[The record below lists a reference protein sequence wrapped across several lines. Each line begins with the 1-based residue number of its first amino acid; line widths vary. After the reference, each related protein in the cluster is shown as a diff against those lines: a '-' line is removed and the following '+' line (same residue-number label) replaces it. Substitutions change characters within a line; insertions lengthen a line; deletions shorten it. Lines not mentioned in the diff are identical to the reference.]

1 MANYISAALEPC
13 NLNQLILV
21 LSRRP
26 TPLSCF
32 TFGSPP
38 VLAHEMGGGGAR
50 ALDILGLPPQAL
62 RNFALENDPI
72 PRALLSVD
80 PTFEMIKQWDTAKAL
95 LQLRERLVGK
105 GSPLSTD
112 RFLFETV
119 GELYLIKWTPE
130 GESMEENGGIPMSG
144 LGQLH
149 LSYTNCISNA
159 IAIRYIGF
167 QTVRFRWM

>member
-1 MANYISAALEPC
+1 MAPSL
-13 NLNQLILV
+13 LWSR
-21 LSRRP
+21 LS
-26 TPLSCF
+26 TPLSCY

-38 VLAHEMGGGGAR
+38 VLAHETGGGGGR
-50 ALDILGLPPQAL
+50 ALDVLGLPLHAL
-62 RNFALENDPI
+62 RNFALENDPV

-130 GESMEENGGIPMSG
+130 GKVRGVG
-144 LGQLH
+144 LMG
-149 LSYTNCISNA
+149 
-159 IAIRYIGF
+159 
-167 QTVRFRWM
+167 V